1 MPDEARNGADQ
12 RPSPEALLAEAGQE
26 GRGQLKIF
34 LGAAPGVGKT
44 YEMLTSARRRKLDG
58 VDVVVGLVETHGRRE
73 TAALLAGLEI
83 VPRRRVPHRGRELE
97 EMDLD
102 RLLKRRPQ
110 LALVDE
116 LAHDNAPGSRHPKR
130 WMDVEELLAAGID
143 VWTTV
148 NVQHVESLNDVV
160 AQITHVRVRETVPD
174 SVLDQA
180 EIELIDLTPDELRE
194 RLHEGKVYVPEAAG
208 RALDHYFSHGNLT
221 ALRELALRRTAER
234 VDDQMVQYMRAH
246 GLAGPWAAGE
256 RLLACVHG
264 GEGAAELI
272 RYTKRLADRLRA
284 PWTAIHV
291 QTAADRR
298 AGEAAN
304 DRVADTLRLAERL
317 GGETLVLPGER
328 IAEEILA
335 WARGNNVTQIV
346 IGSVRRSGWRDWFR
360 GSLPRDLIR
369 GADDIVVLVLPEGG
383 ETAPPKRVRARV
395 PERRPQLLPYLGA
408 AAMVAAA
415 TGAGWLLQ
423 NLLDLSNVALIF
435 VVPVL
440 AAALAWGLGP
450 GLAAAVLAVLGY
462 NFFFLDPLYTFH
474 ISDPENVAG
483 LLLFSAVAVLASSI
497 ASRTRSQTL
506 VARQEAARAAAL
518 YAFAKKLTGV
528 AGIDDLLWAAAHQV
542 AMMLKAEVVFLLPED
557 GSLAVLAAYPPE
569 DQLDANDLAAA
580 EWCWRNDTPA
590 GRGSDNLPGAPR
602 LFLPLRTG
610 RGKLGVAGIKKDLA
624 GPLLTPAE
632 RRLLDALL
640 DQTALAIDRVQ
651 LARDV
656 DATKLL
662 AETERLRTAL
672 LTSIGHDLKTPLASI
687 LGAISALRSYGASY
701 GEAAREDLLATAQ
714 EEAERL
720 ARFVD
725 NLLDMTRLE
734 AGALGPKRE
743 PVDVADA
750 VGSALRRT
758 SRLLAGHRVETD
770 LPANLPLL
778 RADFVLLEQ
787 VLVNLL
793 ENAARYAPAGTP
805 VEIAARIGD
814 EAFLLEVRDRGPGIP
829 PDEAGRIF
837 DRFYRALNAVPGKGV
852 GLGLAVAKGFVEAMG
867 GTIAAHE
874 RQGGGAVFRL
884 SFPAELVTA
893 ARARRRPLPHSPATV
908 LVVDDEPAIRRFLKS
923 TLEHQGWAMVEAVDA
938 DEATRAVRHHR
949 PEIILLDLGLPDR
962 DGMALLPELK
972 RLSDAA
978 ILVLTSRDDERSK
991 VAALDAGADDYVT
1004 KPFSI
1009 PELLARMR
1017 TALRH
1022 RVQEQGGRPA
1032 VQAGELT
1039 IDLVHR
1045 RVARAGEEIKLSPK
1059 EWDILE
1065 QLALHAGRVVT
1076 HGQILAKVWG
1086 RATETEQQYLRVYL
1100 RQLRQK
1106 LEPEPDRPRW
1116 LVTEAGVGYRLMAE
1130 G

>member
-1 MPDEARNGADQ
+1 MAEEPRNGVDK

-26 GRGQLKIF
+26 GRGRLKIF

-44 YEMLTSARRRKLDG
+44 YEMLASARRRKLDG
-58 VDVVVGLVETHGRRE
+58 IDVAVGVVETHGRRE
-73 TAALLAGLEI
+73 TAALLAGLEL
-83 VPRRRVPHRGRELE
+83 VPRRRVPYRGRELD

-102 RLLKRRPQ
+102 RLLTRRPQ

-143 VWTTV
+143 VWTTM

-180 EIELIDLTPDELRE
+180 EIELIDLTPDELRQ
-194 RLHEGKVYVPEAAG
+194 RLHEGKVYVPEAAS
-208 RALDHYFSHGNLT
+208 RALDHYFSPGNLT

-234 VDDQMVQYMRAH
+234 VDDQMVQYMQAH
-246 GLAGPWAAGE
+246 GLAGPWAAGD

-264 GEGAAELI
+264 GEGAAELV
-272 RYTKRLADRLRA
+272 RYTKRLADRLKA
-284 PWTAIHV
+284 PWTAIHI

-298 AGEAAN
+298 AGETAN
-304 DRVADTLRLAERL
+304 DRVADTLRLATRL

-328 IAEEILA
+328 VADEVLA
-335 WARGNNVTQIV
+335 WARANNVTQIV
-346 IGSVRRSGWRDWFR
+346 IGSVRRSGWRDWLR

-369 GADDIVVLVLPEGG
+369 GADDLIVLVLPEGG
-383 ETAPPKRVRARV
+383 ETAPPKRVRARL
-395 PERRPQLLPYLGA
+395 PERRPPLLPCLGA
-408 AAMVAAA
+408 AAMVAVA

-423 NLLDLSNVALIF
+423 DLLDLSNVALVF
-435 VVPVL
+435 VLPVL
-440 AAALAWGLGP
+440 AAALAWGLAP
-450 GLAAAVLAVLGY
+450 ALAAAGLSVLAY
-462 NFFFLDPLYTFH
+462 NFFFTDPLYTFH
-474 ISDPENVAG
+474 VSDPENVAG
-483 LLLFSAVAVLASSI
+483 LALFSIVAVLASGI
-497 ASRTRSQTL
+497 ASRTRAQTL
-506 VARQEAARAAAL
+506 VARQEAARSAAL

-528 AGIDDLLWAAAHQV
+528 AAIDDVLWAAAHQV
-542 AMMLKAEVVFLLPED
+542 ARMLKAEVVFLLPD
-557 GSLAVLAAYPPE
+557 AGRLAVIAAYPPE

-610 RGKLGVAGIKKDLA
+610 RGKLAVAGIRKDVA

-662 AETERLRTAL
+662 AETERLQTAL

-687 LGAISALRSYGASY
+687 LGTVTALRSFGTLYDGAAH
-701 GEAAREDLLATAQ
+701 EEMLATAQ

-720 ARFVD
+720 SRFVD

-758 SRLLAGHRVETD
+758 SRLLAGHRVVTD
-770 LPANLPLL
+770 LPADLPLV
-778 RADFVLLEQ
+778 RGDFVLFEQ

-793 ENAARYAPAGTP
+793 ENAARYATEGTTVEVAGR
-805 VEIAARIGD
+805 AGD
-814 EAFLLEVRDRGPGIP
+814 EAFVLEIRDRGPGIP
-829 PDEAGRIF
+829 AEDAGRVF
-837 DRFYRALNAVPGKGV
+837 DRFYRAPTAAPGKGV

-867 GTIAAHE
+867 GTIVALE
-874 RQGGGAVFRL
+874 RPGGGTVFRL

-893 ARARRRPLPHSPATV
+893 A
-908 LVVDDEPAIRRFLKS
+908 
-923 TLEHQGWAMVEAVDA
+923 
-938 DEATRAVRHHR
+938 
-949 PEIILLDLGLPDR
+949 
-962 DGMALLPELK
+962 
-972 RLSDAA
+972 
-978 ILVLTSRDDERSK
+978 
-991 VAALDAGADDYVT
+991 
-1004 KPFSI
+1004 
-1009 PELLARMR
+1009 
-1017 TALRH
+1017 
-1022 RVQEQGGRPA
+1022 
-1032 VQAGELT
+1032 
-1039 IDLVHR
+1039 
-1045 RVARAGEEIKLSPK
+1045 AGEEPA
-1059 EWDILE
+1059 
-1065 QLALHAGRVVT
+1065 LAS
-1076 HGQILAKVWG
+1076 
-1086 RATETEQQYLRVYL
+1086 
-1100 RQLRQK
+1100 
-1106 LEPEPDRPRW
+1106 
-1116 LVTEAGVGYRLMAE
+1116 
-1130 G
+1130 

>member
-1 MPDEARNGADQ
+1 MPDEARNGTDQ
-12 RPSPEALLAEAGQE
+12 RPSPEALLAEVGQE
-26 GRGQLKIF
+26 GRGRLKIF

-102 RLLKRRPQ
+102 RLLKRRPE

-130 WMDVEELLAAGID
+130 WMDVQELLAAGID
-143 VWTTV
+143 VWTTM

-174 SVLDQA
+174 SVLDAA

-208 RALDHYFSHGNLT
+208 RALEHYFSHGNLT

-246 GLAGPWAAGE
+246 GLAGPWAARE

-272 RYTKRLADRLRA
+272 RYTKRLADRLKA
-284 PWTAIHV
+284 PWTALHV

-298 AGEAAN
+298 AGDAAS

-317 GGETLVLPGER
+317 GGEALVIPGER

-335 WARGNNVTQIV
+335 WARGNNITQIV
-346 IGSVRRSGWRDWFR
+346 IGSVRRSGWRDWLR

-369 GADDIVVLVLPEGG
+369 GADDIVVLILPEGG
-383 ETAPPKRVRARV
+383 ETAPPKRVRPRA
-395 PERRPQLLPYLGA
+395 PEPRPKLVPYLGA
-408 AAMVAAA
+408 AAMVVVA
-415 TGAGWLLQ
+415 TGAGWLIQ
-423 NLLDLSNVALIF
+423 DLLDLSNVALIF

-450 GLAAAVLAVLGY
+450 GLAAALLAVLGY

-474 ISDPENVAG
+474 VSDPENAAG
-483 LLLFSAVAVLASSI
+483 LVLFSAVAALASGI
-497 ASRTRSQTL
+497 ASRTRAQAL
-506 VARQEAARAAAL
+506 IARQEAARSAAL
-518 YAFAKKLTGV
+518 YAFARKLNGV
-528 AGIDDLLWAAAHQV
+528 AAIDDLLWAAAHQV
-542 AMMLKAEVVFLLPED
+542 AVMLKAEVVFLLPEE
-557 GSLAVLAAYPPE
+557 GKLAVLAAYPPE

-580 EWCWRNDTPA
+580 EWSWRNDTPA

-610 RGKLGVAGIKKDLA
+610 RGKLGVAGIRKDLP

-672 LTSIGHDLKTPLASI
+672 LTSIGHDLRTPLASI
-687 LGAISALRSYGASY
+687 LGAVSALRSYGASY
-701 GEAAREDLLATAQ
+701 DAAGREDLLATAQ

-743 PVDVADA
+743 PVDIADV

-758 SRLLAGHRVETD
+758 GRLLADHRVATD
-770 LPANLPLL
+770 LPADLPLL

-793 ENAARYAPAGTP
+793 ENAARYAPAGTA
-805 VEIAARIGD
+805 VEIVGRAGA
-814 EAFLLEVRDRGPGIP
+814 ESFLLEVRDRGPGIP

-837 DRFYRALNAVPGKGV
+837 DRFYRALNATPGKGV

-867 GTIAAHE
+867 GTIAALD
-874 RQGGGAVFRL
+874 RQGGGTVFRL
-884 SFPAELVTA
+884 TFPAELVTA
-893 ARARRRPLPHSPATV
+893 A
-908 LVVDDEPAIRRFLKS
+908 
-923 TLEHQGWAMVEAVDA
+923 
-938 DEATRAVRHHR
+938 
-949 PEIILLDLGLPDR
+949 
-962 DGMALLPELK
+962 
-972 RLSDAA
+972 
-978 ILVLTSRDDERSK
+978 
-991 VAALDAGADDYVT
+991 
-1004 KPFSI
+1004 
-1009 PELLARMR
+1009 
-1017 TALRH
+1017 
-1022 RVQEQGGRPA
+1022 
-1032 VQAGELT
+1032 
-1039 IDLVHR
+1039 
-1045 RVARAGEEIKLSPK
+1045 AGEEPA
-1059 EWDILE
+1059 
-1065 QLALHAGRVVT
+1065 LAS
-1076 HGQILAKVWG
+1076 
-1086 RATETEQQYLRVYL
+1086 
-1100 RQLRQK
+1100 
-1106 LEPEPDRPRW
+1106 
-1116 LVTEAGVGYRLMAE
+1116 
-1130 G
+1130 

>member
-1 MPDEARNGADQ
+1 MPEEARNGADQ

-26 GRGQLKIF
+26 GRGRLKIF

-83 VPRRRVPHRGRELE
+83 LPRRRVPYRGRELE

-264 GEGAAELI
+264 GEGAAELV

-328 IAEEILA
+328 IADEILA

-346 IGSVRRSGWRDWFR
+346 IGSVRRSGWRDWFK

-369 GADDIVVLVLPEGG
+369 GADDIGVLVLPEGG
-383 ETAPPKRVRARV
+383 ETAPPKRVRART
-395 PERRPQLLPYLGA
+395 PERKPQLLPYLGA
-408 AAMVAAA
+408 VAMVAAA
-415 TGAGWLLQ
+415 TGLGWLLKS
-423 NLLDLSNVALIF
+423 LLDLSNVALIF

-440 AAALAWGLGP
+440 AAALAWGIGP
-450 GLAAAVLAVLGY
+450 GLTAAVLAVLGY

-483 LLLFSAVAVLASSI
+483 FVLFSAVAVLASGI

-518 YAFAKKLTGV
+518 YAFSKKLTGV
-528 AGIDDLLWAAAHQV
+528 AEIDDLLWAAAHQV
-542 AMMLKAEVVFLLPED
+542 AVMLNAEVVFLLPED

-580 EWCWRNDTPA
+580 EWCWRSDTPA

-610 RGKLGVAGIKKDLA
+610 RGKLGVAGIRKDLA

-640 DQTALAIDRVQ
+640 DQTALAVDRVQ

-656 DATKLL
+656 DASKLL

-672 LTSIGHDLKTPLASI
+672 LTSIGHDLKTPLA
-687 LGAISALRSYGASY
+687 LY
-701 GEAAREDLLATAQ
+701 
-714 EEAERL
+714 
-720 ARFVD
+720 
-725 NLLDMTRLE
+725 
-734 AGALGPKRE
+734 PW
-743 PVDVADA
+743 
-750 VGSALRRT
+750 
-758 SRLLAGHRVETD
+758 GH
-770 LPANLPLL
+770 
-778 RADFVLLEQ
+778 
-787 VLVNLL
+787 
-793 ENAARYAPAGTP
+793 
-805 VEIAARIGD
+805 
-814 EAFLLEVRDRGPGIP
+814 
-829 PDEAGRIF
+829 
-837 DRFYRALNAVPGKGV
+837 
-852 GLGLAVAKGFVEAMG
+852 LGLAQLRRLLWRGRPRGSARDRAG
-867 GTIAAHE
+867 GSRAAGPVR
-874 RQGGGAVFRL
+874 RQSARHDPAGGGCPRPQAGAGRHRRCGRL
-884 SFPAELVTA
+884 GPATHRPASGRPSDRDRPAGGPATA
-893 ARARRRPLPHSPATV
+893 ARRLRP
-908 LVVDDEPAIRRFLKS
+908 
-923 TLEHQGWAMVEAVDA
+923 
-938 DEATRAVRHHR
+938 
-949 PEIILLDLGLPDR
+949 
-962 DGMALLPELK
+962 
-972 RLSDAA
+972 
-978 ILVLTSRDDERSK
+978 
-991 VAALDAGADDYVT
+991 
-1004 KPFSI
+1004 
-1009 PELLARMR
+1009 
-1017 TALRH
+1017 
-1022 RVQEQGGRPA
+1022 
-1032 VQAGELT
+1032 
-1039 IDLVHR
+1039 
-1045 RVARAGEEIKLSPK
+1045 ARAGVGQSLGERR
-1059 EWDILE
+1059 
-1065 QLALHAGRVVT
+1065 ALRTGRHAGRD
-1076 HGQILAKVWG
+1076 
-1086 RATETEQQYLRVYL
+1086 R
-1100 RQLRQK
+1100 
-1106 LEPEPDRPRW
+1106 RPRRRRRVPARSPRPW
-1116 LVTEAGVGYRLMAE
+1116 PRYPARRGCAHLRPLLPRAQRGAGQGRRPGSRRRQGLCR
-1130 G
+1130 GHGR